1 MTGGVGKSRLSLGAI
16 VLAGA
21 ACAASVATSTVAAAA
36 ASEASSDASLQSAL
50 ENKTRL
56 VKLLFAQSPAV
67 LRIPESGNAQAKK
80 RLADAQALSA
90 KAGAEADAGRVAQA
104 VKMLDQAIVEIAAA
118 ARLVPDPAQL
128 AAQERARY
136 TSLNETVRTFL
147 TLHKSVAD
155 KMAARKVQNSGGS
168 LDLAKVNGLVGK
180 ADGLAGSGNHKDAN
194 IALNEA
200 YRSVVG
206 SLNSMLM
213 SATIV
218 YDKKFDTPA
227 EEFQHELARNRGYEE
242 LVPLAVAQLNPAR
255 ENAQLSERYVQQSRD
270 LREAAQKQA
279 AGGDY
284 AAALKTIQDATGHLQ
299 RSLRIAGV
307 IVPQAS
313 ELKQ

>member
-1 MTGGVGKSRLSLGAI
+1 MKQGSGKSRLTLGAML
-16 VLAGA
+16 LAGA
-21 ACAASVATSTVAAAA
+21 ACAASVAPSTRAAEPV
-36 ASEASSDASLQSAL
+36 SESSAASLQAAL

-56 VKLLFAQSPAV
+56 VKLLLAQSPAV
-67 LRIPESGNAQAKK
+67 LRIPESGNVQAKK
-80 RLADAQALSA
+80 KLADAQALSA

-128 AAQERARY
+128 AAQERTRY
-136 TSLNETVRTFL
+136 ASLSETVRTFL
-147 TLHKSVAD
+147 NLHKSVAD
-155 KMAARKVQNSGGS
+155 KMVARKVQTSGS
-168 LDLAKVNGLVGK
+168 TLDLAKVNGLVEK
-180 ADGLAGSGNHKDAN
+180 ADGLAGAGNHKDAN

-206 SLNSMLM
+206 SLNKMLM

-255 ENAQLSERYVQQSRD
+255 ENAQLSERYMQQSRD
-270 LREAAQKQA
+270 LREAAQRQA